1 MMVMASP
8 LPSLFAAKFLVQVTI
23 PFYYATPENEWRELI
38 LPYVPHWLMLDDPAI
53 LDSFYEGLGR
63 GRPVP
68 WSFWLPVILC
78 WLPFVW
84 ALFLGMI
91 AAMVI
96 LRKQWIVH
104 ERLIF

>member
-1 MMVMASP
+1 
-8 LPSLFAAKFLVQVTI
+8 
-23 PFYYATPENEWRELI
+23 
-38 LPYVPHWLMLDDPAI
+38 
-53 LDSFYEGLGR
+53 
-63 GRPVP
+63 VP

-84 ALFLGMI
+84 ALFLVMI